1 MDNRINEIR
10 RKISALRSEMTDVEA
25 AIRDLVNHDQDC
37 AETSRRL
44 MAMRAQVAA
53 LVGEWK
59 AAGGGERLPT
69 FPARLVQGPRGRR
82 QSAKAAGRAFIV
94 AIDRYLAIDGQERK
108 RCPRVFQRE
117 EKNGRAFTNTDSD
130 LRRDRV
136 GLS

>member
-37 AETSRRL
+37 TETSCRL
-44 MAMRAQVAA
+44 MGMRAQVAA

-69 FPARLVQGPRGRR
+69 FPARLIRT
-82 QSAKAAGRAFIV
+82 AGSSPIGKS
-94 AIDRYLAIDGQERK
+94 DR
-108 RCPRVFQRE
+108 PRVH
-117 EKNGRAFTNTDSD
+117 
-130 LRRDRV
+130 RRNR
-136 GLS
+136 

>member
-37 AETSRRL
+37 TETSCRL

-69 FPARLVQGPRGRR
+69 FPARLIQDRG
-82 QSAKAAGRAFIV
+82 IV
-94 AIDRYLAIDGQERK
+94 ANRQK
-108 RCPRVFQRE
+108 RPAARSSSR
-117 EKNGRAFTNTDSD
+117 
-130 LRRDRV
+130 
-136 GLS
+136 